1 MSGQTVEK
9 LAYMANQIA
18 RNMALDDRPVAS
30 VADHIVAFWTPVMI
44 DMLLAQDNAHL
55 DPIAA
60 DAMKRIAQGR
70 IPSPQTRATD
80 PAFHGSDAG

>member
-30 VADHIVAFWTPVMI
+30 VADHITAFWTPVMI

-70 IPSPQTRATD
+70 LPAPQTRATD
-80 PAFHGSDAG
+80 PAVHGSDAG

>member
-18 RNMALDDRPVAS
+18 RNMTLDDHPVAS

-44 DMLLAQDNAHL
+44 DMLIAQGRGGL

-60 DAMKRIAQGR
+60 DAITRIADGR
-70 IPSPQTRATD
+70 VPAPQTRATD
-80 PAFHGSDAG
+80 PQVHGSDAG

>member
-9 LAYMANQIA
+9 LVYMANQIA

-44 DMLLAQDNAHL
+44 DMLTADGRDGL

-60 DAMKRIAQGR
+60 DAMARIAKGR
-70 IPSPQTRATD
+70 IPAPQTRATD
-80 PAFHGSDAG
+80 PQVHGSDAG

>member
-18 RNMALDDRPVAS
+18 RNLVHDEKPVAA
-30 VADHIVAFWTPVMI
+30 VADHITAFWTPRMI
-44 DMLLAQDNAHL
+44 ATLVAQGSAAL

-60 DAMKRIAQGR
+60 EAMTRIADGR
-70 IPSPQTRATD
+70 VPPPQTRATD
-80 PAFHGSDAG
+80 PQAHGTDAG

>member
-9 LAYMANQIA
+9 LVYMANQIA
-18 RNMALDDRPVAS
+18 RNMALDEKPVAA

-44 DMLLAQDNAHL
+44 DMLIDEGRSGL

-60 DAMKRIAQGR
+60 DAVNRIVEGR
-70 IPSPQTRATD
+70 IPVPQTRATD
-80 PAFHGSDAG
+80 PQVDGSDAG

>member
-1 MSGQTVEK
+1 MSGQTAEK

-30 VADHIVAFWTPVMI
+30 VTDHIVAFWTPRMI
-44 DMLLAQDNAHL
+44 DMLLAESSAAL

-60 DAMKRIAQGR
+60 QAMARIAQGR
-70 IPSPQTRATD
+70 IPTPQTRATD
-80 PAFHGSDAG
+80 PQVHGSDAG